1 LGVKGAREILKI
13 LEKRFE
19 LGINMNEIDKEIDQ
33 LESDLL
39 KRTKDISDVSKQTAI
54 KKLKGKL
61 GGEGIDYIG

>member
-1 LGVKGAREILKI
+1 
-13 LEKRFE
+13 
-19 LGINMNEIDKEIDQ
+19 MNEIDKEIDQ